1 MCLSAPHP
9 NITRMTHVHQAVLPG
24 TYLTFELT
32 TCWQKGQETTPE
44 SSVRYAGKMG
54 TGRGWVV
61 TTEARLVWV
70 VLTGRVTPTRH
81 KV

>member
-1 MCLSAPHP
+1 M
-9 NITRMTHVHQAVLPG
+9 HQAALPG

-32 TCWQKGQETTPE
+32 TCRQKGQETTPE
-44 SSVRYAGKMG
+44 SSVRYVGKMG